1 MEMDIFIGI
10 FPDDSGQVGFD
21 LPPAVLARLAS
32 VPVAVVFDVYPIE
45 AVDAV
50 DDAAERK
57 PRKVGIGSRARRA
70 RHTRSALT
78 SEFAPPAGFEPALT
92 V

>member
-50 DDAAERK
+50 DDARK
-57 PRKVGIGSRARRA
+57 ENRGK
-70 RHTRSALT
+70 
-78 SEFAPPAGFEPALT
+78 
-92 V
+92 